1 MQFSSGVCA
10 RATSVGQRAPRRFRE
25 CRWELHT
32 STWLANDTVLPKNSP
47 WKAESLWD
55 SSSTAQ
61 HDPILRLAPK
71 LVRRMWMCSGLQ
83 TKQSA
88 LRVTSKWQC
97 ALCLEKYQ
105 PQIITQIN
113 HKSLKWALLKQYLYS
128 WVLIK
133 QIYFGSTWPWDLQ
146 LFFFFEMSFLIQITT
161 DLTSYYDN

>member
-1 MQFSSGVCA
+1 MQFSSSVCA
-10 RATSVGQRAPRRFRE
+10 RATSVGQRAPCRFRG
-25 CRWELHT
+25 CWWELHT
-32 STWLANDTVLPKNSP
+32 SPWLANDTVLPKNSP

-61 HDPILRLAPK
+61 HDPILCSAPK
-71 LVRRMWMCSGLQ
+71 LVRWMWSSGLQ

-105 PQIITQIN
+105 SQIITHIN
-113 HKSLKWALLKQYLYS
+113 HKSLKWALLKPYLYS

-133 QIYFGSTWPWDLQ
+133 QIYFGSTRPWDLQ
-146 LFFFFEMSFLIQITT
+146 LFFFFEMSFLITT
-161 DLTSYYDN
+161 DLTYYYDN